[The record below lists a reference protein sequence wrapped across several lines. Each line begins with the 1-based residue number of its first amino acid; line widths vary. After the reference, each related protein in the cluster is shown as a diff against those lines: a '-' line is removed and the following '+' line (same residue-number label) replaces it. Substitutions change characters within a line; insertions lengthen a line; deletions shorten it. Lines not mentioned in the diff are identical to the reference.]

1 MKITEN
7 IGVGLHNV
15 NSNHTVIIIV
25 FSHSCHKSIEMMRL
39 CLVTYTKT
47 LNSPYEDAL

>member
-7 IGVGLHNV
+7 IGVGFHNV

-25 FSHSCHKSIEMMRL
+25 FSSCHKSIEMMM

-47 LNSPYEDAL
+47 LNRPYKDPL